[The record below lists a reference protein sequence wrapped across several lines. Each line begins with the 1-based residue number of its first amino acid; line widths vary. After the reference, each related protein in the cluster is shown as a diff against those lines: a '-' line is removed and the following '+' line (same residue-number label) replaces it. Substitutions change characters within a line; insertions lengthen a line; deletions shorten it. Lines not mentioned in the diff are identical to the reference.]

1 MATRNSLVLRGASL
15 ATALVLGV
23 GPARADEGGPISL
36 RMSGELTP
44 GLAAPRLEPS
54 APPPTF
60 TQQAAL
66 ATKPTT
72 RDYRIGAED
81 LVEIQVFG
89 VDQLT
94 RTVRVNARGAISL
107 PLVGTLQVGGL
118 TASEAEALI
127 VAKLAERYLQDP
139 QVTLFIKEFTTQ
151 RVTVEGA
158 VNKPGVYPLRGNSSL
173 LQTIA
178 LAGGQASLSDMNE
191 VMLFR
196 TGPLGK
202 RETLVYDVDRIRKGE
217 LDDPPVLSEDL
228 IVVKRSPTRVFMKD
242 SVVSDFFEWI
252 NPLR

>member
-1 MATRNSLVLRGASL
+1 MKVSFPALRGRAAELVLTAGALTLLL
-15 ATALVLGV
+15 AL
-23 GPARADEGGPISL
+23 PAAAQEAPVVSL

-44 GLAAPRLEPS
+44 GLAPRSEAAAPARS
-54 APPPTF
+54 T
-60 TQQAAL
+60 L

-72 RDYRIGAED
+72 KDYRIGAED
-81 LVEIQVFG
+81 LIEIQVFG

-94 RTVRVNARGAISL
+94 RTVRVNSRGAISL

-118 TASEAEALI
+118 TSNEAEALI

-158 VNKPGVYPLRGNSSL
+158 VNKPGVYPLRGTSSL

-178 LAGGQASLSDMNE
+178 LAGGQAGLSDMNE

-196 TGPLGK
+196 TGAQGK
-202 RETLVYDVDRIRKGE
+202 RETLVYDVERIRQGE
-217 LDDPPVLSEDL
+217 LDDPPVLNEDV
-228 IVVKRSPTRVFMKD
+228 IVVKRSPSRVFMKD
-242 SVVSDFFEWI
+242 SIVSDFFEWI